1 MRNKISHGIVFL
13 GAISNAIILAS
24 MNISIWI
31 IILTT
36 VIYVFI
42 FELIIY
48 SLGPRLVRAERERN
62 VTTYP
67 FLRELV
73 GAKKATVTLKD
84 GTIIYNA
91 KFEGYANVKDA
102 KTILVHI
109 ATIKTKKEPSKIQEQ
124 EIKLADIASVKKIQ

>member
-31 IILTT
+31 IIVTT

-62 VTTYP
+62 VKTYP

-73 GAKKATVTLKD
+73 SAKKATVTLKD
-84 GTIIYNA
+84 GTNIYNA
-91 KFEGYANVKDA
+91 KFEGYANEKDA
-102 KTILVHI
+102 KTILLHI

-124 EIKLADIASVKKIQ
+124 EIKLADIASVKKVQ

>member
-24 MNISIWI
+24 MNISIWV

-36 VIYVFI
+36 VVYVFI

-73 GAKKATVTLKD
+73 GAKKATVTLKE

-91 KFEGYANVKDA
+91 KFEGYAKEKDA
-102 KTILVHI
+102 KTILLHI
-109 ATIKTKKEPSKIQEQ
+109 TTIKTKKEPSKIQEQ
-124 EIKLADIASVKKIQ
+124 EIKLVDIASVKKVQ